1 MQRGERRRAR
11 SVAAYAEWRVAS
23 VAVAHAYGR
32 WAGARAGDRR
42 HAFAD
47 FNVALNREEHAA
59 SRFADLVPPAPIPA
73 NPRPRT
79 VMSSVP
85 IHSHRVPLSH
95 TQRLPRRRDHHS
107 VLFVSTVAAL
117 GGLLFGYDTGVISG
131 ALLFVK
137 KSFHLGSTG
146 QGVVVSAVLVGAV
159 LGAALAMALG
169 DRTRRRTLIFAS
181 ALVFILGSLIATIA
195 TSDGILVT
203 GRVILGIA
211 IGLSSSVV
219 PVYIAEIS
227 PEERR
232 GGYVA
237 LFQLAITVG
246 IFLAYLV
253 NLAFAG
259 IEGWRWMFL
268 CGIVPALALWGGM
281 LFLPGSPRWL
291 VLKGR
296 KAEAAEALKALGEPD
311 PQAKIAEIEASIA
324 LPPGSWREL
333 LVPFARRALLVG
345 IGLGVFQ
352 QFIGINTVIYYAP
365 TILQFSGFHSAT
377 VAILATLGVGAVN
390 VGMTLVAL
398 RLIDRLGRRRLLIRG
413 LVPMAA
419 ALLAIGFAFDFSS
432 SAVRW
437 IAIASLA
444 VYVGAFAVSWGWGFW
459 LLNAELY
466 PLEVR
471 GRGTG
476 LVVMIQ
482 WAANLAVS
490 LTFLLLIHA
499 IGKPA
504 TFSLYAGLC
513 LLALL
518 FTVAW
523 VPETKGRSLEQI
535 EAYWRRAA
543 APSVAPVPQHGPA
556 RP

>member
-1 MQRGERRRAR
+1 
-11 SVAAYAEWRVAS
+11 
-23 VAVAHAYGR
+23 
-32 WAGARAGDRR
+32 
-42 HAFAD
+42 
-47 FNVALNREEHAA
+47 
-59 SRFADLVPPAPIPA
+59 
-73 NPRPRT
+73 
-79 VMSSVP
+79 MSSVP
-85 IHSHRVPLSH
+85 THSHGALLSH
-95 TQRLPRRRDHHS
+95 THQLPRRRDHHS
-107 VLFVSTVAAL
+107 ALFVSTVAAL

-131 ALLFVK
+131 ALLFIK
-137 KSFHLGSTG
+137 NSFHLGSTG

-159 LGAALAMALG
+159 LGAALATALG
-169 DRTRRRTLIFAS
+169 DRISRRTLIFAS
-181 ALVFILGSLIATIA
+181 ALVFILGSIIATVA
-195 TSDGILVT
+195 ASSAILIT
-203 GRVILGIA
+203 GRAILGIG

-246 IFLAYLV
+246 IFLAYLI

-259 IEGWRWMFL
+259 VHGWRWMFL
-268 CGIVPALALWGGM
+268 CGIVPAIALWVGM

-296 KAEAAEALKALGEPD
+296 EPDAEEALEALGEPD
-311 PQAKIAEIEASIA
+311 PRAKVREIQESIA

-333 LVPFARRALLVG
+333 LLPFARRALLVG
-345 IGLGVFQ
+345 LGLGIFQ

-390 VGMTLVAL
+390 VGMTLLAL
-398 RLIDRLGRRRLLIRG
+398 RLIDRIGRRPLLIGG

-419 ALLAIGFAFDFSS
+419 ALFAIGFAFDVSS

-444 VYVGAFAVSWGWGFW
+444 VYVGSFAVSWGWGFW

-490 LTFLLLIHA
+490 LTFLLLVHA

-504 TFSLYAGLC
+504 TFWLYAGLC
-513 LLALL
+513 LLALV
-518 FTVAW
+518 FTVVW
-523 VPETKGRSLEQI
+523 VPETNGRTLEQI
-535 EAYWRRAA
+535 EAYWRRRT
-543 APSVAPVPQHGPA
+543 APSVTTVPRAGEA
-556 RP
+556 RS

>member
-1 MQRGERRRAR
+1 
-11 SVAAYAEWRVAS
+11 
-23 VAVAHAYGR
+23 
-32 WAGARAGDRR
+32 
-42 HAFAD
+42 
-47 FNVALNREEHAA
+47 
-59 SRFADLVPPAPIPA
+59 
-73 NPRPRT
+73 
-79 VMSSVP
+79 MSA
-85 IHSHRVPLSH
+85 I
-95 TQRLPRRRDHHS
+95 
-107 VLFVSTVAAL
+107 AAL

-131 ALLFVK
+131 ALLFIK
-137 KSFHLGSTG
+137 NSFHLGSTG

-159 LGAALAMALG
+159 LGAALATILG
-169 DRTRRRTLIFAS
+169 DRIRRRTLIFSS
-181 ALVFILGSLIATIA
+181 ALVFILGSVIATVA
-195 TSDGILVT
+195 TSAGILIT
-203 GRVILGIA
+203 GRAILGIA

-219 PVYIAEIS
+219 PVYIAEVS

-246 IFLAYLV
+246 IFLAYLI

-268 CGIVPALALWGGM
+268 CGIVPAIALWVGM

-291 VLKGR
+291 VLQGR
-296 KAEAAEALKALGEPD
+296 AGEAEQALEALGERD
-311 PQAKIAEIEASIA
+311 PEARIKEIEASIA

-333 LVPFARRALLVG
+333 WLPFARRALLVG
-345 IGLGVFQ
+345 VGLGVFQ

-377 VAILATLGVGAVN
+377 VAILATLGVGVVN
-390 VGMTLVAL
+390 VGMTLVAV
-398 RLIDRLGRRRLLIRG
+398 RLIDRVGRRPLLIGG
-413 LVPMAA
+413 LVPMAV
-419 ALLAIGFAFDFSS
+419 ALFAIGFAFDVSA

-444 VYVGAFAVSWGWGFW
+444 VYVGSFAVSWGWGFW

-482 WAANLAVS
+482 WVANLAVS

-504 TFSLYAGLC
+504 TFWIYAGLC
-513 LLALL
+513 MLALL
-518 FTVAW
+518 FTMAW
-523 VPETKGRSLEQI
+523 VPETKGRTLEQI
-535 EAYWRRAA
+535 EAHWRRVT
-543 APSVAPVPQHGPA
+543 APAMTPVPGTEQG
-556 RP
+556 RS